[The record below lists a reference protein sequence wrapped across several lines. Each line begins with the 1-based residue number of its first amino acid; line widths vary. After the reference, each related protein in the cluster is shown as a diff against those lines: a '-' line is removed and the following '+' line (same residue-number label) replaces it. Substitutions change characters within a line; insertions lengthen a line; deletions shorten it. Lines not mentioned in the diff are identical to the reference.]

1 MTRGRGLGC
10 GLGRPHPGGDHDD
23 VDDDGDDNDHEDGDD
38 DADVDYVGIVPG
50 WEWSSC
56 GEVSLVPNSSLS
68 PQSWLAFTGIT
79 FRNLDTIFVMVVTLL
94 LSWVSSYHYCLSLVI
109 SIYGALESFVNHSLF
124 I

>member
-1 MTRGRGLGC
+1 MRLGAASPWWC
-10 GLGRPHPGGDHDD
+10 GH
-23 VDDDGDDNDHEDGDD
+23 DDGDDDVDFDDHGDDHGDGNDHDH
-38 DADVDYVGIVPG
+38 DVDIDYVGIVPG
-50 WEWSSC
+50 LEWSSC

-68 PQSWLAFTGIT
+68 PQSWLAFTWIT
-79 FRNLDTIFVMVVTLL
+79 IRNLDTIFILVVILL